1 MLKGVVR
8 VERLDDATPYVAP
21 LLGRVKKEYLVRAY
35 KVKKWADVEDFLAQ
49 LAALSGK
56 LLKGGDPDLNTAAK
70 MVLQDWQRGK
80 LPYYSLPPGVEP
92 NAVLHTHS
100 LTAVRNSPRSVAAAA
115 AAAARRA
122 VGEGD

>member
-1 MLKGVVR
+1 MSKGNLVV
-8 VERLDDATPYVAP
+8 VDNTFATPCCRHRNP
-21 LLGRVKKEYLVRAY
+21 LELGAN
-35 KVKKWADVEDFLAQ
+35 VEDFLAQ

-115 AAAARRA
+115 AARRA